1 MGKNSCGVG
10 LNSGGALAIDFIVFK
25 LARDAGW
32 SWLRILAPLLVTI
45 ALAIV
50 IYVIWAIVIKLRK

>member
-1 MGKNSCGVG
+1 MKKNSGAVRVK
-10 LNSGGALAIDFIVFK
+10 SGGVLTSGFMIFK

-32 SWLRILAPLLVTI
+32 SWLRILAPLLAIV

>member
-1 MGKNSCGVG
+1 MGKNNCVVE
-10 LNSGGALAIDFIVFK
+10 LNSGGVLTSGFMIFK

-32 SWLRILAPLLVTI
+32 SWLRILAPLLVTV

>member
-1 MGKNSCGVG
+1 MKKNSGAVRVK
-10 LNSGGALAIDFIVFK
+10 SGGVLTSGFMIFK

-32 SWLRILAPLLVTI
+32 SWLRIFAPLLVTI